1 MSMQVEPPSP
11 VHQQPHQHQHHH
23 HHHHSMNPPS
33 SWVVSAAAPSLSSS
47 PSSSANASSH
57 VVPFGAIPGSQ
68 PGALSFGFG
77 LSAASHMSSH
87 SQQQP
92 PATATGGWGHAA
104 SASASAAWGQAPTTQ
119 HQQQQAALRSN
130 NPAPTPA
137 SPAVAVSSRRRRR
150 RSLSMD
156 DDEAQDASMDQHI
169 RSSPRTIAAA
179 PPFSTRGIKK
189 ARVASTSIAQ
199 ATTGP
204 TTADLGKA
212 LASLSKESL
221 LSLLNQL
228 VSTSPQLVPTIEA
241 LLPPP
246 TLSHSIEMIHHL
258 ERAVVAALPGGQN
271 LRDEYVFGR
280 VRVPLEQFVAES
292 KSFLASFCSPTP
304 RVSST
309 STSSDDEIGHP
320 STTFAF
326 LFALT
331 SSLRRLELALPSTR
345 SQVLSTTSDP
355 MNPIASHL
363 LPLTVNQWHVWLT
376 RLSTGVNHEGRML
389 AATTLRTWFSKL
401 EELCVDSPGVGLVGG
416 RGEGVAKRAMEGVR
430 ERLRKEVGWVI
441 GWREGVG
448 AGMEADG
455 RGIETEEEE
464 L

>member
-1 MSMQVEPPSP
+1 MDPRSSVASIGTL
-11 VHQQPHQHQHHH
+11 
-23 HHHHSMNPPS
+23 STPS
-33 SWVVSAAAPSLSSS
+33 SSSSSSAAAVAAAGAP
-47 PSSSANASSH
+47 SH

-87 SQQQP
+87 SQQP
-92 PATATGGWGHAA
+92 LTSTLGTGAAYTGGWGHAA
-104 SASASAAWGQAPTTQ
+104 SAAWGQAATTQ
-119 HQQQQAALRSN
+119 HQQHAAIRAN
-130 NPAPTPA
+130 NTATSVPA
-137 SPAVAVSSRRRRR
+137 SSAVASSSRRRRR
-150 RSLSMD
+150 RSLSME
-156 DDEAQDASMDQHI
+156 DDEAQDAVMDQT
-169 RSSPRTIAAA
+169 RPSPRSVAA
-179 PPFSTRGIKK
+179 PPPPSARGIKK
-189 ARVASTSIAQ
+189 ARLTSTSNVY
-199 ATTGP
+199 ATPEP

-221 LSLLNQL
+221 LSLLNKL

-246 TLSHSIEMIHHL
+246 TLSHSIETIHHL
-258 ERAVVAALPGGQN
+258 ERAVAAALPGGQN

-280 VRVPLEQFVAES
+280 VRVPLEQFVADC
-292 KSFLASFCSPTP
+292 KSFLAAFCSPAT

-309 STSSDDEIGHP
+309 STLEYEIGHP

-363 LPLTVNQWHVWLT
+363 LPLTINQWHVWLT

-389 AATTLRTWFSKL
+389 AATTLRTWFAKL
-401 EELCVDSPGVGLVGG
+401 DELCVDSPGVGLVLGG
-416 RGEGVAKRAMEGVR
+416 RQEGVAKRAMEGVR

-441 GWREGVG
+441 GWRDAGAVG
-448 AGMEADG
+448 NAVGGGMDAESRTIDD
-455 RGIETEEEE
+455 EEE